1 MGSRVYQTA
10 HRSHLRQA
18 IKASR
23 PDGSFNA
30 EEAPFENIS
39 ETLLGPI
46 QEESGESTNSDWSNS
61 RLPIRSKV
69 SPAVRSGQGFHPG
82 SWLEVTPWRSRRK
95 STPQKQ
101 AHLVERKPEDKILIL
116 GASQSAKTT
125 LLERIQFFL
134 DEEPTKE
141 ERAVW
146 ADTIRAHV
154 VHETLMALD
163 FMKEDGTLLQ
173 YPGLK
178 KPHIAILRNHERCEL
193 RDVKAAIFSL
203 WKDKVFPEGFHWSYR
218 TQPANIKQLA
228 DRIPSLADS
237 ATTQDILQTFV
248 RTTGVHEIPLHYNY
262 RSFQICDVGGNR
274 SQRRK
279 WIHAFPN
286 ASVIIFHG

>member
-1 MGSRVYQTA
+1 
-10 HRSHLRQA
+10 
-18 IKASR
+18 
-23 PDGSFNA
+23 
-30 EEAPFENIS
+30 
-39 ETLLGPI
+39 
-46 QEESGESTNSDWSNS
+46 
-61 RLPIRSKV
+61 
-69 SPAVRSGQGFHPG
+69 
-82 SWLEVTPWRSRRK
+82 
-95 STPQKQ
+95 
-101 AHLVERKPEDKILIL
+101 
-116 GASQSAKTT
+116 
-125 LLERIQFFL
+125 
-134 DEEPTKE
+134 
-141 ERAVW
+141 
-146 ADTIRAHV
+146 
-154 VHETLMALD
+154 MALD

-193 RDVKAAIFSL
+193 RNVKAAIFSL

-248 RTTGVHEIPLHYNY
+248 RTTGVHEIPMHYNY

-286 ASVIIFHG
+286 ASVIIFTADVTSYSKVLCEDENVVRVAEELILFGSIWQRTAGYKRDYLVYLENQFLSRIPDTRDRKTLQIFRVNLIQDGLEDVERILQALLKIRSHKTFHQVYSKHPDSLNVMVDTVTEVKHETRTSE